1 MFLPPHRVPSIAMS
15 FTARLSPARVTT
27 AAAAMLPRAAL
38 LALLAA
44 YALVGLFGRDPWYG
58 DDGAGFGI
66 MWTMA
71 HGGVADWLLPGI
83 AGDFVPQEGPLTFWL
98 GALLILLL
106 GPLVG
111 EPLAARL
118 GSALWFALACTALWY
133 ATYRLAR
140 RDEAQPVAFAF
151 GGEAAPRDYGR
162 MIADVAALL
171 FIATVGIVLR
181 MHETTAETSVPAW
194 VALALFGLAWSLDKP
209 RRGAAVAGL
218 ASGGL
223 ALSLGPT
230 AGLALLAATLA
241 SLVYAAQR
249 AEWSPQE
256 RATSL
261 AIALLLAGGLFALWP
276 LLSLIAA
283 PSDARTTFF
292 DAWTAWARS
301 NSAPVGFRD
310 LGWLTRNGAWY
321 FWPLWPLALWTL
333 FAWRHLLAAPHIAL
347 PGIVAIA
354 MLARVLVGGPL
365 SDSMLVFPVVP
376 LVTLAALGVPTLRR
390 AIDNL
395 MDWLAIA
402 TFSLFALAVWAYFVA
417 MQTGSPPKMA
427 NSIYRL
433 VPGLVDAPS
442 RVALAMAALVSAG
455 WIALALWRALR
466 HPPMLWRGP
475 LLAAGG
481 LLTLW
486 ALLVLLFAPAV
497 NYNRSYAP
505 IAREIADWIEAE
517 GGRAACVE
525 PRRLLPP
532 HRALFAFH
540 GGLRFGSSTER
551 CAFLLERESRR
562 SAFDDERAAAP
573 WELVWEGRFLPRPDE
588 ILRLYRRTGP

>member
-1 MFLPPHRVPSIAMS
+1 MS
-15 FTARLSPARVTT
+15 FTARLSPARVTA

-38 LALLAA
+38 LALLTA

-71 HGGVADWLLPGI
+71 HGGIADWLLPGI
-83 AGDFVPQEGPLTFWL
+83 AGEFVPEEGPLAFWL
-98 GALLILLL
+98 GALLIRLL

-181 MHETTAETSVPAW
+181 MHETTAETSVAAW
-194 VALALFGLAWSLDKP
+194 VALALFGLAWSLDRP
-209 RRGAAVAGL
+209 RRGSAVAGL

-230 AGLALLAATLA
+230 AGVALLAATLGGIA
-241 SLVYAAQR
+241 YAAR
-249 AEWSPQE
+249 RSEWSRPE
-256 RATSL
+256 RTA
-261 AIALLLAGGLFALWP
+261 AMAVALLLAAGTFALWP
-276 LLSLIAA
+276 LLAWTA
-283 PSDARTTFF
+283 PADARAAFF
-292 DAWTAWARS
+292 DAWATWARS
-301 NSAPVGFRD
+301 NFALVGLRD
-310 LGWLTRNGAWY
+310 LGWLARNGAWY
-321 FWPLWPLALWTL
+321 LWPLWPLVLWALY
-333 FAWRHLLAAPHIAL
+333 AWRHLLAAPHIAL

-376 LVTLAALGVPTLRR
+376 LVVLAALGVPTLRR

-402 TFSLFALAVWAYFVA
+402 TFTLFALAVWAYFVA
-417 MQTGSPPKMA
+417 MQTGAPPKMA
-427 NSIYRL
+427 NSVMRL

-442 RVALAMAALVSAG
+442 VVALALAALVSAG
-455 WIALALWRALR
+455 WIALAVWRALR

-505 IAREIADWIEAE
+505 IAREIADWIEVE
-517 GGRAACVE
+517 GGHGACIE

-532 HRALFAFH
+532 HRALFAYH
-540 GGLRFGSSTER
+540 GGLRFGTAADR

-562 SAFDDERAAAP
+562 SALDDERAVAP
-573 WELVWEGRFLPRPDE
+573 WGLVWEGRFLPRPDE